1 MWYFEENAV
10 EEFGAVVKTKLSFI
24 FLKAFTVLLMGIVAL
39 GARQTPVVHTKLSP
53 LNGVNSSVRVAP
65 FPIYQLMAIILHQDV
80 RLKFYRPCAYYQIH
94 LHCQC
99 VKVGVSTTTCLQKL
113 ARPGS
118 LGGSTDCE
126 CHNLN
131 LFDFGFWIFNVR
143 MWKTWSMN
151 RGKDLPVSLFY
162 QQA

>member
-80 RLKFYRPCAYYQIH
+80 CLYPLPTQHVLATTLPAYFASARLPDMECPQTVHIFYPAT
-94 LHCQC
+94 
-99 VKVGVSTTTCLQKL
+99 ST
-113 ARPGS
+113 
-118 LGGSTDCE
+118 
-126 CHNLN
+126 
-131 LFDFGFWIFNVR
+131 
-143 MWKTWSMN
+143 
-151 RGKDLPVSLFY
+151 
-162 QQA
+162 